1 MGGWPFVD
9 GRRQVCV
16 VSGRGCIRPAME
28 QLSAEIELF
37 DQQIPERSAFERMVQ
52 ANGFLYWWASDLMQM
67 LEYESWPAFN
77 KAVQKAMTV
86 CISLGID
93 SLENI
98 RPEHRDIRGKPSH
111 DYKLSRFGCYLVVMN
126 GDPKKP
132 RVAQAQAYF
141 AGLAAACQEYIEHTE
156 AVERVNVRAEISE
169 HEKSLAGAAK
179 RAGVTDYGLF
189 QNSGYRGMY
198 NMNLSALRRIKG
210 VPEKRSPLD
219 FMGSEEMAA
228 NLFRVK
234 MTELKIKNEGIRGQ
248 AKSEVAAEMVGREV
262 RATVLRTAG
271 VPPEALPSAVDLQTV
286 KSTLKQSQRHMKK
299 LDKKPS
305 V

>member
-1 MGGWPFVD
+1 
-9 GRRQVCV
+9 
-16 VSGRGCIRPAME
+16 ME
-28 QLSAEIELF
+28 QPSTEMELF
-37 DQQIPERSAFERMVQ
+37 NQRTPESSAFERMVQ
-52 ANGFLYWWASDLMQM
+52 ANGFLFWWASDLMQM
-67 LEYESWPAFN
+67 LEYESWAAFN

-98 RPEHRDIRGKPSH
+98 RPEHREIHGKPTH

-126 GDPKKP
+126 GDVKKP
-132 RVAQAQAYF
+132 RVAQAQVYF
-141 AGLAAACQEYIEHTE
+141 ASLATACQQYLEHTE
-156 AVERVNVRAEISE
+156 AVERVNTRVEISE
-169 HEKSLAGAAK
+169 QEKSLAGTAK

-198 NMNLSALRRIKG
+198 NMNLSRLRTIKG

-248 AKSEVAAEMVGREV
+248 ARSEVAAEMVGREV

-271 VPPEALPSAVDLQTV
+271 VPPEALPPAMDLQAV

-305 V
+305 K

>member
-1 MGGWPFVD
+1 
-9 GRRQVCV
+9 
-16 VSGRGCIRPAME
+16 ME
-28 QLSAEIELF
+28 QSATEIALF
-37 DQQIPERSAFERMVQ
+37 DRQAPETSTFEQLVQ
-52 ANGFLYWWASDLMQM
+52 ANGFLFWWAADLMQ
-67 LEYESWPAFN
+67 LLGYESWASFN

-98 RPEHRDIRGKPSH
+98 RPEHREVEGRRLQ

-126 GDPKKP
+126 GDVKKP

-141 AGLAAACQEYIEHTE
+141 ASLATACQQYMEHAE
-156 AVERVNVRAEISE
+156 AVERVNIRAEISE
-169 HEKSLAGAAK
+169 QEKSLAGTAQL
-179 RAGVTDYGLF
+179 AGVIDFGLF

-198 NMNLSALRRIKG
+198 NMNLSKLGQLKG

-248 AKSEVAAEMVGREV
+248 ARSEVAAEMVGREV
-262 RATVLRTAG
+262 RATVLRTVG
-271 VPPEALPSAVDLQTV
+271 VPPEALPPAVDLRAV
-286 KSTLKQSQRHMKK
+286 KATLKESQRH
-299 LDKKPS
+299 
-305 V
+305 